1 MKCTQHPLEGG
12 VGVCAPCLSERLL
25 ALTATVSPAV
35 HSPDHQRLKDSPR
48 SPSPLPHP
56 LPCASRT
63 AASSRRSS
71 IVSML
76 FGRCGSVN
84 RNKQPQ
90 RSRFWLST
98 LPHGRRSKNM
108 SCPLSAA
115 EPAALG
121 RDRRTPLDPGGVSDA
136 ELLIGPRRTK
146 LPPPREATEEHYHR
160 HGIGLA
166 GFAMCCSPLV
176 TARPCRQRS
185 RVAEL
190 GFACETPR
198 AALGPHHRRHASAGG
213 PLLFPD
219 RSPRMS
225 GIR

>member
-48 SPSPLPHP
+48 SPSPPPHP

-76 FGRCGSVN
+76 FGRRGSVN

-90 RSRFWLST
+90 RPRFWLST

-108 SCPLSAA
+108 
-115 EPAALG
+115 
-121 RDRRTPLDPGGVSDA
+121 GVSDA

-146 LPPPREATEEHYHR
+146 PPREATEEHYHR

>member
-25 ALTATVSPAV
+25 ALAATIPPAS
-35 HSPDHQRLKDSPR
+35 HSPDHQCPKDSPR
-48 SPSPLPHP
+48 SPSLPPHP

-76 FGRCGSVN
+76 FGRHGSVN

-90 RSRFWLST
+90 RSSFWLST
-98 LPHGRRSKNM
+98 LLHGRRSKNV

-115 EPAALG
+115 LG
-121 RDRRTPLDPGGVSDA
+121 RDRMTPLDPGGVSDA
-136 ELLIGPRRTK
+136 ESLRRPRRTK
-146 LPPPREATEEHYHR
+146 LPPPREATEYHR
-160 HGIGLA
+160 HGVGLA

-176 TARPCRQRS
+176 TARPCRQKS

-198 AALGPHHRRHASAGG
+198 AALGPHHGRHASAGG
-213 PLLFPD
+213 PLLFPN
-219 RSPRMS
+219 RSRRVS